1 MRLIPIAG
9 FCGAGKSLATLRL
22 ALQMQQ
28 NGESVCI
35 CLDRENPITRAL
47 VEEYKIKA
55 FTGKP
60 EEIQG
65 YENVICECYG
75 LDTGNKAKL
84 MATGCQVAPMTVVVD
99 PARLHMMAAYGA
111 MTLNSRAY
119 NDIIAAQL
127 KEADI
132 VLLSHADLD
141 PASDAVKAMI
151 TAVAPN
157 AKQIAFSAKNGQ
169 GYDEWAEALKGEAA
183 PAPEIAPVEA
193 EIARYDCSLH
203 IAAPQG
209 IFPDKF
215 LNKLAHKT
223 REALSSLPVPLASF
237 QCCTISEEGLAIV
250 GCTDLNGVIREDRL
264 VNLCSIACELH
275 IQLAGNCDREF
286 LCDVMYDAIQHSAT
300 AMEQGIT
307 VVGKFP
313 SVWDDEDEN

>member
-127 KEADI
+127 EGGRYR
-132 VLLSHADLD
+132 S
-141 PASDAVKAMI
+141 
-151 TAVAPN
+151 AVARGSGP
-157 AKQIAFSAKNGQ
+157 
-169 GYDEWAEALKGEAA
+169 
-183 PAPEIAPVEA
+183 
-193 EIARYDCSLH
+193 
-203 IAAPQG
+203 
-209 IFPDKF
+209 
-215 LNKLAHKT
+215 
-223 REALSSLPVPLASF
+223 
-237 QCCTISEEGLAIV
+237 
-250 GCTDLNGVIREDRL
+250 GV
-264 VNLCSIACELH
+264 
-275 IQLAGNCDREF
+275 
-286 LCDVMYDAIQHSAT
+286 
-300 AMEQGIT
+300 
-307 VVGKFP
+307 
-313 SVWDDEDEN
+313 

>member
-127 KEADI
+127 KEGGAQNGKGRR
-132 VLLSHADLD
+132 
-141 PASDAVKAMI
+141 DAAKFAGF
-151 TAVAPN
+151 AVARGGAGRYN
-157 AKQIAFSAKNGQ
+157 R
-169 GYDEWAEALKGEAA
+169 GEA
-183 PAPEIAPVEA
+183 
-193 EIARYDCSLH
+193 
-203 IAAPQG
+203 
-209 IFPDKF
+209 
-215 LNKLAHKT
+215 
-223 REALSSLPVPLASF
+223 
-237 QCCTISEEGLAIV
+237 
-250 GCTDLNGVIREDRL
+250 
-264 VNLCSIACELH
+264 
-275 IQLAGNCDREF
+275 
-286 LCDVMYDAIQHSAT
+286 
-300 AMEQGIT
+300 
-307 VVGKFP
+307 
-313 SVWDDEDEN
+313 W

>member
-111 MTLNSRAY
+111 AGR
-119 NDIIAAQL
+119 I
-127 KEADI
+127 
-132 VLLSHADLD
+132 
-141 PASDAVKAMI
+141 
-151 TAVAPN
+151 
-157 AKQIAFSAKNGQ
+157 
-169 GYDEWAEALKGEAA
+169 
-183 PAPEIAPVEA
+183 
-193 EIARYDCSLH
+193 
-203 IAAPQG
+203 
-209 IFPDKF
+209 
-215 LNKLAHKT
+215 
-223 REALSSLPVPLASF
+223 
-237 QCCTISEEGLAIV
+237 TISLQPSSRRPISF
-250 GCTDLNGVIREDRL
+250 CCRTRIWTRRL
-264 VNLCSIACELH
+264 TRS
-275 IQLAGNCDREF
+275 RR
-286 LCDVMYDAIQHSAT
+286 
-300 AMEQGIT
+300 
-307 VVGKFP
+307 
-313 SVWDDEDEN
+313 

>member
-1 MRLIPIAG
+1 M
-9 FCGAGKSLATLRL
+9 
-22 ALQMQQ
+22 
-28 NGESVCI
+28 
-35 CLDRENPITRAL
+35 
-47 VEEYKIKA
+47 
-55 FTGKP
+55 
-60 EEIQG
+60 
-65 YENVICECYG
+65 
-75 LDTGNKAKL
+75 
-84 MATGCQVAPMTVVVD
+84 
-99 PARLHMMAAYGA
+99 
-111 MTLNSRAY
+111 
-119 NDIIAAQL
+119 

-169 GYDEWAEALKGEAA
+169 GYDEWAEALKGEVA

-223 REALSSLPVPLASF
+223 REALSSLAGAAGKLPAPHHLGGRPGHCWA
-237 QCCTISEEGLAIV
+237 APHR
-250 GCTDLNGVIREDRL
+250 NGVIREDRL

-286 LCDVMYDAIQHSAT
+286 LCDVMYDAIQHTSAHSDGT
-300 AMEQGIT
+300 GHHRCWKISQR
-307 VVGKFP
+307 VGR
-313 SVWDDEDEN
+313 